1 MQNITICY
9 LLGLFLA
16 IIAAV
21 EFATSERMP
30 RPAVSRFPIETAPA
44 PDSSEPL
51 TIIPQPP
58 ALDQARVELGRR
70 LFSEKMLSHNGD
82 VSCASCHDLAHGGAD
97 KQAFSRGVAGAK
109 GVVNAPT
116 VYNSALNFR
125 QFWDGRAATLEDQID
140 GPIHNPLEMASSWPE
155 VIVRLKGD
163 PAYVAAFASIYP
175 EGIDPAAVRN
185 AIATFERTLLAP
197 GSRFDRYLGGDKN
210 ALSAHEQ
217 EGYRLFKSYGC
228 ASCHQG
234 ANVGGNM
241 FQRFGVMGDYFND
254 RGQQTTADLGRY
266 NVTGLSADRHVFRVP
281 SLRLAVLTAPY
292 FHDGSAKTLREA
304 IDVMAKYQLGRE
316 IPEVDNHR
324 IITFL
329 ASLPGDLPEKVEH
342 AHP

>member
-1 MQNITICY
+1 MADSPSAT
-9 LLGLFLA
+9 LFASLR
-16 IIAAV
+16 AAARV
-21 EFATSERMP
+21 THERFLVGISSDKERKRVTS
-30 RPAVSRFPIETAPA
+30 AL
-44 PDSSEPL
+44 SSEGSVVEVTSTREAMDRL
-51 TIIPQPP
+51 SEESFELIV
-58 ALDQARVELGRR
+58 LDLDER
-70 LFSEKMLSHNGD
+70 SGD
-82 VSCASCHDLAHGGAD
+82 
-97 KQAFSRGVAGAK
+97 Q
-109 GVVNAPT
+109 NA
-116 VYNSALNFR
+116 
-125 QFWDGRAATLEDQID
+125 
-140 GPIHNPLEMASSWPE
+140 
-155 VIVRLKGD
+155 
-163 PAYVAAFASIYP
+163 
-175 EGIDPAAVRN
+175 
-185 AIATFERTLLAP
+185 
-197 GSRFDRYLGGDKN
+197 GDKN